1 MIVANGLQT
10 TRYLIE
16 QAEKLL
22 EAIEADSEYAGTNKK
37 PPCGGSFFSKLQAF
51 RVVAGARN
59 HLDLQLKNLTVSMIT
74 AASSEQILP
83 GSPRNQ
89 LT

>member
-22 EAIEADSEYAGTNKK
+22 EEIKLTRNTPEQTKNRLSAVH
-37 PPCGGSFFSKLQAF
+37 FFSKLQAF